1 LVLPHLDAA
10 YNLARWLLGNDQD
23 AEDVVQDSAIRAF
36 DALKTFRGND
46 GKAWLLA
53 IVRNSSYN
61 CLRRRKSSRVVDFE
75 MEDLPADPRSV
86 DPETLVLLTLTSDA
100 VKAAMDEL
108 PIGYREIVVLR
119 ELEGMSYK
127 EIAETTGIPIGT
139 VMSRLSRA
147 RQRLQDMLQGSY
159 GEETK

>member
-1 LVLPHLDAA
+1 
-10 YNLARWLLGNDQD
+10 
-23 AEDVVQDSAIRAF
+23 
-36 DALKTFRGND
+36 
-46 GKAWLLA
+46 
-53 IVRNSSYN
+53 
-61 CLRRRKSSRVVDFE
+61 